1 MLHKLKNNVFKFYF
15 TQFGSYVYLI
25 KLKDKNILIDTGSKL
40 NKKELKKDL
49 EELNIHLSE
58 INIIILTHA
67 HWDHTGNISIFPNA
81 KVYASKK
88 LSKSKK
94 LIDIDKLKI
103 RGIKI
108 IETPGHSIDSIC
120 ILYKEFLFSG
130 DTLFHRG
137 TTGRTDLPTSSQK
150 EMDKSIEKL
159 SDTNYEILCPSH
171 GRE

>member
-1 MLHKLKNNVFKFYF
+1 MLQKLKSNVWKFYF

-25 KLKDKNILIDTGSKL
+25 KLKDKNILIDTSSKL
-40 NKKELKKDL
+40 NRKELKKDL
-49 EELNIHLSE
+49 EELNLTPKD
-58 INIIILTHA
+58 INIVILTHT
-67 HWDHTGNISIFPNA
+67 HWDHTGNLSLFPNA

-94 LIDIDKLKI
+94 IIDIDKLKI
-103 RGIKI
+103 NNIKI

-150 EMDKSIEKL
+150 DMDKSIEKL
-159 SDTNYEILCPSH
+159 SNTNYEILCPSH